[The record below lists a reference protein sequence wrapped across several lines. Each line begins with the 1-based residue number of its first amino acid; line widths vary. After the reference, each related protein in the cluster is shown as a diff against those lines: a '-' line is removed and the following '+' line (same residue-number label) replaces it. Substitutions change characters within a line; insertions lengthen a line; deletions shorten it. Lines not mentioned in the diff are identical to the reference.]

1 MKLKSLFAKDF
12 AFIFLARLFSS
23 RVQNDPNYARENVT
37 PRYPEINII
46 FLPLNLF
53 YDTIKFIH

>member
-12 AFIFLARLFSS
+12 ALIFLARLFSS
-23 RVQNDPNYARENVT
+23 RVQNDPRYARGNVT

-53 YDTIKFIH
+53 L